1 MSMPEYVMVTSIWII
16 PTNGAFLQLGSSFPI
31 RYTGGRQDGPP
42 NTSAPTVGVP
52 LMPHLPT
59 TPIHLGLG
67 ATATVEPPFT
77 GMEWY
82 AAYSAR
88 HAAAGAA
95 GRLVAQPSFAES
107 GARWRKAEK

>member
-42 NTSAPTVGVP
+42 NTSAPTVGGP
-52 LMPHLPT
+52 LRPHLPA

-67 ATATVEPPFT
+67 ATATVDTPFN
-77 GMEWY
+77 GMERY

-88 HAAAGAA
+88 HPADGAG
-95 GRLVAQPSFAES
+95 GRLVRPHTFAES
-107 GARWRKAEK
+107 QSGR